1 MSLLPTMIWLNI
13 SSSPHRITYARRLR
27 PTSRTR
33 LAGRDQYAGA
43 TIGNREK
50 SLAPHCHPRAPVVI
64 PVSENWHAM
73 VARRSVD
80 RRHAGN
86 GNAGSSRPPRTEQ
99 PARLLWPIGVEIGL
113 QQRELDQVVLRAAA

>member
-1 MSLLPTMIWLNI
+1 
-13 SSSPHRITYARRLR
+13 
-27 PTSRTR
+27 
-33 LAGRDQYAGA
+33 
-43 TIGNREK
+43 
-50 SLAPHCHPRAPVVI
+50 
-64 PVSENWHAM
+64 M

-113 QQRELDQVVLRAAA
+113 QQRELDQVVLRAAAANAFASPRERCQRLDRDGKVSAFERREAAPQRGKV